1 MVPLI
6 SVFKFARM
14 LDFSCHGIEC
24 TTGFHALSIPGLLS
38 LPELLFLEKG
48 QRFQIPIFEISNLH
62 FTGYFKFWL
71 FVGVAQC
78 TATRVQ
84 LIERGN

>member
-14 LDFSCHGIEC
+14 LDFSCHGIGC
-24 TTGFHALSIPGLLS
+24 TTGFPALGIPGLLS

-71 FVGVAQC
+71 SVAQC
-78 TATRVQ
+78 TATLVQ